1 MVPDMMILIT
11 MTIILK
17 QSIRRATKKAMKKAT
32 QMVSPL
38 MRKMTR
44 VRKMSSSSSILLIS
58 EKCNIHKTLY
68 TAEWELSIWFLSYVF
83 MPNTYCA
90 DA

>member
-1 MVPDMMILIT
+1 MNTGDGLVSKKDMLMVPDMMILIT

-44 VRKMSSSSSILLIS
+44 VRKMSSSSSILLTG
-58 EKCNIHKTLY
+58 EKINVYKTLC
-68 TAEWELSIWFLSYVF
+68 TAE
-83 MPNTYCA
+83 
-90 DA
+90 

>member
-17 QSIRRATKKAMKKAT
+17 QSIRRATKKAT

-44 VRKMSSSSSILLIS
+44 VRKMSSSSSILLTG
-58 EKCNIHKTLY
+58 EKINVNKTLC
-68 TAEWELSIWFLSYVF
+68 TAE
-83 MPNTYCA
+83 
-90 DA
+90 

>member
-1 MVPDMMILIT
+1 MNTGDGLVSKKDMLMVPDMMILIT

-44 VRKMSSSSSILLIS
+44 VRKRSSSSSILLTG
-58 EKCNIHKTLY
+58 EKINVNKTLC
-68 TAEWELSIWFLSYVF
+68 TAE
-83 MPNTYCA
+83 
-90 DA
+90 

>member
-1 MVPDMMILIT
+1 MNTGDGLVSKKDMLMVPDMMILIT
-11 MTIILK
+11 MTMILK

-44 VRKMSSSSSILLIS
+44 VRKMSSSSSILLTG
-58 EKCNIHKTLY
+58 EKINVNKTLC
-68 TAEWELSIWFLSYVF
+68 TAE
-83 MPNTYCA
+83 
-90 DA
+90 

>member
-44 VRKMSSSSSILLIS
+44 VRKMSSSSSILLTG
-58 EKCNIHKTLY
+58 EKINVNKTLC
-68 TAEWELSIWFLSYVF
+68 TAE
-83 MPNTYCA
+83 
-90 DA
+90 

>member
-1 MVPDMMILIT
+1 MNTGDGLVSKKDMLMVPDMMILIT

-44 VRKMSSSSSILLIS
+44 VRKMSSSSSILLTG
-58 EKCNIHKTLY
+58 EKINVNRTLC
-68 TAEWELSIWFLSYVF
+68 TAE
-83 MPNTYCA
+83 
-90 DA
+90 

>member
-1 MVPDMMILIT
+1 MNTGDGLVSKKDMLMVPDMMILIT

-44 VRKMSSSSSILLIS
+44 VRKMSSSSSILLTG
-58 EKCNIHKTLY
+58 EKINVNKTLC
-68 TAEWELSIWFLSYVF
+68 TAE
-83 MPNTYCA
+83 
-90 DA
+90 